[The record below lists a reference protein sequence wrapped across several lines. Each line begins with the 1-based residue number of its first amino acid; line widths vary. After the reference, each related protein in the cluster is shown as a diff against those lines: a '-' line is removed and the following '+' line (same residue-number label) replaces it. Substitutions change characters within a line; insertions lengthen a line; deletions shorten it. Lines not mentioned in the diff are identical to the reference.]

1 MALDTLKT
9 ANKAVGVKQATKA
22 IERDQAIM
30 VFLANDAETRVVLPL
45 RELCAQKHILVEDVP
60 TMNELGKAC
69 GIAVG
74 AAAVAVMK

>member
-1 MALDTLKT
+1 MPLDTLRT

-22 IERDQAIM
+22 IERDQAIA
-30 VFLANDAETRVVLPL
+30 VFLASDAETRVVTPL
-45 RELCAQKHILVEDVP
+45 RDLCARKNILVEDVP

-74 AAAVAVMK
+74 AAAVAVVK

>member
-1 MALDTLKT
+1 MPLDTLKA

-22 IERDQAIM
+22 IERDQAIA
-30 VFLANDAETRVVLPL
+30 VFLASDAEKRVVTPL
-45 RELCAQKHILVEDVP
+45 RELCAQKNILVEDVP

-74 AAAVAVMK
+74 AAAVAVVK

>member
-1 MALDTLKT
+1 MPLDTLKA

-22 IERDQAIM
+22 IERDQAIA
-30 VFLANDAETRVVLPL
+30 VFLASDAETRVVTPL
-45 RELCAQKHILVEDVP
+45 RDLCARKNILVEDVP

-74 AAAVAVMK
+74 AAAVAVVK